1 MKPQTYAQQRAES
14 LPYFSDRVFRMT
26 ESEFWAR
33 IRKENLGSRVTQRRP
48 ASAPSAQHSM
58 VTQ

>member
-26 ESEFWAR
+26 EAEFWAH
-33 IRKENLGSRVTQRRP
+33 IRGDVPTKKG
-48 ASAPSAQHSM
+48 AKK
-58 VTQ
+58 